1 MSRVGYWDWDH
12 NQFPVYQY
20 TGGYPFYAKDKAGV
34 DAGLPDDPTFL
45 LGNYRATLFAHASG
59 AYELVTGERGWA
71 RLNHA
76 GHNKGWNQSSVRISE
91 GENKMS
97 ARETSCYCLVGGDD
111 LAQII
116 KKQSFGVGY
125 ACYQY
130 TLAEHLDV
138 TKLISAKPSMELHTG
153 NPSFLIQ
160 VTLQNNGASPL
171 TVQYSEEI
179 LSHYMMMNDQDA
191 VIPER
196 RVQYRNRVHVDQE
209 QQIVKADISCE
220 PLKLL
225 FFPERTGES
234 YTHDIAPPV
243 LFIKAISSSEVVSG
257 TAARKTDLG
266 DLLCADFE
274 TTLNPGEQRTI
285 QFIVGWN
292 FDRAE
297 ESIQEQIED
306 MLTDSKSQFQGEL
319 TGAYAHLWRQALPCL
334 EDESDPVLRCEM
346 LWNAYTLEAMATYS
360 QYFRETYIPQGTVY
374 AYHLGE
380 NASNRDHL
388 QHALPLMYT
397 NPKLAKSSIRYAMMH
412 SSTDGEIKRQNIGF
426 GYSDPGVYMESDE
439 QIYMFMAVA
448 EYLRITGEYAFLD
461 ERVYY
466 YPVENG
472 RSETVIN
479 LLVKHFIYL
488 RDVVGRGRHGLI
500 KMLNSDWSDSFFHP
514 YSPNIYSGFAQSHL
528 NTAMA
533 LSVLPAFIRELKEYA
548 ALAGPTSILEDLIEQ
563 AGEYYDEIY
572 AAYMADMEGR
582 TFSPRCYLCEDDEPM
597 LKFGMDTLC
606 IEPQPFLL
614 QVESFPLERKKQLYH
629 EIKTRVLDMEKHGAR
644 TREVPLWGSGNAE
657 DGGIWFS
664 HQGPL
669 IIGIASFDKAEA
681 VKLLKKLSFHRFAEN
696 YPDYWLGHWTFA
708 DVLESSLFNRE
719 GLYKGWLK
727 DPFQAFCAHAH
738 AWLLYCY
745 YKVCREADETRH

>member
-1 MSRVGYWDWDH
+1 
-12 NQFPVYQY
+12 
-20 TGGYPFYAKDKAGV
+20 
-34 DAGLPDDPTFL
+34 
-45 LGNYRATLFAHASG
+45 
-59 AYELVTGERGWA
+59 
-71 RLNHA
+71 
-76 GHNKGWNQSSVRISE
+76 
-91 GENKMS
+91 
-97 ARETSCYCLVGGDD
+97 
-111 LAQII
+111 
-116 KKQSFGVGY
+116 
-125 ACYQY
+125 
-130 TLAEHLDV
+130 
-138 TKLISAKPSMELHTG
+138 
-153 NPSFLIQ
+153 
-160 VTLQNNGASPL
+160 
-171 TVQYSEEI
+171 
-179 LSHYMMMNDQDA
+179 
-191 VIPER
+191 
-196 RVQYRNRVHVDQE
+196 
-209 QQIVKADISCE
+209 
-220 PLKLL
+220 
-225 FFPERTGES
+225 
-234 YTHDIAPPV
+234 
-243 LFIKAISSSEVVSG
+243 
-257 TAARKTDLG
+257 
-266 DLLCADFE
+266 
-274 TTLNPGEQRTI
+274 
-285 QFIVGWN
+285 
-292 FDRAE
+292 
-297 ESIQEQIED
+297 
-306 MLTDSKSQFQGEL
+306 MLTDSKSQPQEEL

-360 QYFRETYIPQGTVY
+360 QYFKETYIPQGTIY

-426 GYSDPGVYMESDE
+426 GYSNPGVYMESDE

-448 EYLRITGEYAFLD
+448 EYLRITGDYAFLD
-461 ERVYY
+461 ESVYY

-472 RSETVIN
+472 RSEMVIN

-488 RDVVGRGRHGLI
+488 RDVVGRGKHGLI

-533 LSVLPAFIRELKEYA
+533 LSVLPAFIRELKEYVA
-548 ALAGPTSILEDLIEQ
+548 FAKPTSILEDLIEQ

-572 AAYMADMEGR
+572 VAYMADMEGR
-582 TFSPRCYLCEDDEPM
+582 TFSPRCYLCEDDEPN
-597 LKFGMDTLC
+597 LKFGMDSLC

-614 QVESFPLERKKQLYH
+614 QVENFPLERKKQLYH

-727 DPFQAFCAHAH
+727 DPFQGFCAHAH

-745 YKVCREADETRH
+745 YKVYREADETRH